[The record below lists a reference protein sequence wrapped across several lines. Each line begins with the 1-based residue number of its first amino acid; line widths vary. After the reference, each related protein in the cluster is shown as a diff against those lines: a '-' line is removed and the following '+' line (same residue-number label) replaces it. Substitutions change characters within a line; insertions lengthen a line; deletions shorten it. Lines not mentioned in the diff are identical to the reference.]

1 MFRHIV
7 LTKLHD
13 DVDEKA
19 FLGVVHRLVD
29 LGNEPG
35 IIYWKVNESI
45 DTRKGA
51 IIVTDAAFVDEAAF
65 EAFKVSEAHKEAGEF
80 IRNVADWWV
89 GDYLED

>member
-1 MFRHIV
+1 MYRHIV
-7 LTKLHD
+7 LTKLYDGAD
-13 DVDEKA
+13 DAD
-19 FLGVVHRLVD
+19 FLEVVHRLVD
-29 LGNEPG
+29 LGSEPG

-65 EAFKVSEAHKEAGEF
+65 EAFKISEAHKEAGEF
-80 IRNVADWWV
+80 IKNVADWWV